1 MKLVAPIA
9 LSLALFPAAAA
20 AAPCDHQAPAR
31 EVCVERD
38 IFLMPGVQAVFFAPS
53 GAAAP
58 FFGGGAQIAPIHW
71 SHNNDRFGPSQG
83 ALFLQASILESPE
96 SASSLAIYDL
106 GFSLS
111 LEKNAS
117 RRFLIPFFGATV
129 GGTIH
134 EELKNT
140 GFAQPFAGLHLYWHH
155 NLVLNAEGGYHFPF
169 AAVDELRGPRAQV
182 VARFSMW

>member
-83 ALFLQASILESPE
+83 ALFLQASILEPPE

-117 RRFLIPFFGATV
+117 RRFLVPFFGATV

-134 EELKNT
+134 
-140 GFAQPFAGLHLYWHH
+140 
-155 NLVLNAEGGYHFPF
+155 
-169 AAVDELRGPRAQV
+169 
-182 VARFSMW
+182 